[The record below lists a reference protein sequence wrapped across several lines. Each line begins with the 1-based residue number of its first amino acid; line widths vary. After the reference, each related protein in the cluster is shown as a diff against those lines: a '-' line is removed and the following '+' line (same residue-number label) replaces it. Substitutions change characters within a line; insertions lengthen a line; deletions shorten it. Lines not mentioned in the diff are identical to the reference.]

1 MKENI
6 ETLQKQFDEVSA
18 QVKSMSA
25 SQLASNEFVELNN
38 VRMELFDQI
47 TKLRRI
53 NWSQQNANIQEQV

>member
-6 ETLQKQFDEVSA
+6 ETLQKQFDEASA

-25 SQLASNEFVELNN
+25 SQLASTEFVELNN
-38 VRMELFDQI
+38 IRMELFEQI

-53 NWSQQNANIQEQV
+53 DWSQQNVNTQEQV